1 MGDAKYITATED
13 NFKSEV
19 LDSSQPVLVDFWA
32 EWCGPCRMIAPA
44 IEELAADFE
53 GKAKVA
59 KVNVDEQPR
68 LGEQF
73 GVRSIPTILFI
84 QDGKVVEQL
93 VGAAPKEALAEK
105 LNNLIAARFGRR
117 PQGLRPLALSPP
129 LRRR

>member
-32 EWCGPCRMIAPA
+32 EWCGPCRMIAPV

-68 LGEQF
+68 LGEQY

-93 VGAAPKEALAEK
+93 VGTASKEALAEK
-105 LNNLIAARFGRR
+105 LNNLIGVA
-117 PQGLRPLALSPP
+117 S
-129 LRRR
+129 